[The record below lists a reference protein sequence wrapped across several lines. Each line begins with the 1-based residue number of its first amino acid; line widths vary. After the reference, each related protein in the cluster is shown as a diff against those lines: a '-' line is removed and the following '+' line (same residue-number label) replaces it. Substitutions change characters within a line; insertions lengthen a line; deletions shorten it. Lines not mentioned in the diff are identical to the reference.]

1 MEVPVLTSTYGGR
14 NPFVSLNPP
23 VRLKIPEL
31 RAKSEFPKTL
41 LDVPVAVSKL
51 PVVVLPEIVTPPPP
65 PLV

>member
-31 RAKSEFPKTL
+31 RAKSEFPKTP
-41 LDVPVAVSKL
+41 LDVPVAVSRL
-51 PVVVLPEIVTPPPP
+51 PAVVLPAIVAPP
-65 PLV
+65 V